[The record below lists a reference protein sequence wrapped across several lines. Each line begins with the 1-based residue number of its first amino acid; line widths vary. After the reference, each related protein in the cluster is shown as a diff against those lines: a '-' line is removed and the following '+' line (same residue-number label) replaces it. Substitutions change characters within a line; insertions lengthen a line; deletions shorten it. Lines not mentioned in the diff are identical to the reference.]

1 MRWLSLHIELRLR
14 ENLKIARKKKLKDEQ
29 KKEKYVRMKMI
40 KNERWTMD
48 VFQKM
53 TSVIGISPEDLKKPM
68 IVGDDPSD
76 LNLLYPYSKVT
87 CLILYL
93 YSMEL
98 GNPQLYAEVNRI
110 ARDMDLN
117 YLKELGPYM
126 RALAI
131 VSLRVENFKKEGDII
146 ETGKMIN

>member
-1 MRWLSLHIELRLR
+1 
-14 ENLKIARKKKLKDEQ
+14 
-29 KKEKYVRMKMI
+29 MKMV
-40 KNERWTMD
+40 KNERHTMD

-53 TSVIGISPEDLKKPM
+53 TQALEIPLEDLKKPM

-76 LNLLYPYSKVT
+76 LNLLYSYSKVT

-146 ETGKMIN
+146 ETGKMINQNNELNMLGSFLLFRGVSMMEKYIEPFIV